1 MSNHL
6 ISECHKRKL
15 GSMTRLAMMAYLADK
30 ASDDG
35 RGIYASKQTM
45 ADELDT
51 TKKTVITL
59 IQGLIDDGLLIVVGE
74 RACVNGHT
82 VEYAID
88 VEALRALPMVGCW
101 QRKEAR
107 RKTGVAATPVKE
119 RDRSSDDTP
128 TGVAATP
135 KPPLEPFTPSPPD
148 GGEAPAA
155 GLDDDRDGDSPAPV
169 ELPPPPVT
177 VKPHRLP
184 DDWTAPPI
192 AELGDVA
199 RRLAELWPDGAYQAV
214 EAQFIAHWQQAEG
227 RTAKKSNWRA
237 AWSKWIITEHDKIM
251 RAAKAGTNFAPAAP
265 PKASTAP
272 QDQRPVAA
280 KAGEDDR
287 SAIVHNLLERD
298 LGGRTYAKWIKPAAI
313 TFDEDGAIVTFGSEF
328 QRSYAETNLG
338 QRIAVALARA
348 ARPGEPNGLRFIVE
362 TAAKERIAD
371 NG

>member
-1 MSNHL
+1 MSWETQSWAAQQRPGSSSAKLVLLGLASCADANH
-6 ISECHKRKL
+6 C
-15 GSMTRLAMMAYLADK
+15 AYPSIDWLCEF
-30 ASDDG
+30 SNLN
-35 RGIYASKQTM
+35 R
-45 ADELDT
+45 
-51 TKKTVITL
+51 KTVISALQRLEEAGCAL
-59 IQGLIDDGLLIVVGE
+59 IEDTGDRRGRTKQVKVY
-74 RACVNGHT
+74 R
-82 VEYAID
+82 
-88 VEALRALPMVGCW
+88 LRANSVFRAAGLHSDPKSEIVPKAE
-101 QRKEAR
+101 QFRKR
-107 RKTGVAATPVKE
+107 NSSGFSSKQSQK
-119 RDRSSDDTP
+119 RDT
-128 TGVAATP
+128 
-135 KPPLEPFTPSPPD
+135 EPFREPIPPSSPD
-148 GGEAPAA
+148 GEETPAA

-177 VKPHRLP
+177 VKPHRLA

-265 PKASTAP
+265 PKATTAS